1 MQKDLQKWR
10 DRPGGGAR
18 VSPGAEEE
26 PQAGEGASTDGV
38 LMRIYRAVG
47 DLFTNE
53 VYVLAS
59 AIAFNALLSFFPFVL
74 LLLSFCRNVL
84 RSRPALDAVLGMLR
98 DYLPTGQ
105 DFIIRNLQ
113 SAVASFGKG
122 EVVSVVLLL
131 FTSSGILIPIQ
142 IALNRAWG
150 APAKPRGMGGQ
161 LIRDFKDQAMAF
173 VIVLVCGLMGLAS
186 TSLVALSQR
195 LISETFH
202 SAKLIALLSAA
213 AIKVLALPLTFALFF
228 TLYFVLPH
236 RRIPVRQAL
245 PAAVVA
251 GLLWEASRVVCFG
264 WVFPWLDFRGTY
276 GPFYISVTL
285 VTWAFVSSMIL
296 LLGANLSAQNLL
308 TARRRRQP
316 QKLQASTPSV
326 SPGHRAD

>member
-1 MQKDLQKWR
+1 MTPLTPNSSPPQKGR
-10 DRPGGGAR
+10 
-18 VSPGAEEE
+18 
-26 PQAGEGASTDGV
+26 GETAPADDA
-38 LMRIYRAVG
+38 LARIYRAVG

-53 VYVLAS
+53 VYALAS

-84 RSRPALDAVLGMLR
+84 RSRPAFDAVLQMLR

-113 SAVASFGKG
+113 AAVASFGKG
-122 EVVSVVLLL
+122 EVVSVAMLL

-150 APAKPRGMGGQ
+150 APPKPQGMGGQ
-161 LIRDFKDQAMAF
+161 LIKDFKDQAMAF
-173 VIVLVCGLMGLAS
+173 AIILVCGLMGLAS
-186 TSLVALSQR
+186 ISLVALSQR

-213 AIKVLALPLTFALFF
+213 VVKVLALPLTFAIFF
-228 TLYFVLPH
+228 TLYFALPH
-236 RRIPVRQAL
+236 RRIPARQAL
-245 PAAVVA
+245 PAAIVA
-251 GLLWEASRVVCFG
+251 GLLWEASRLVCFG
-264 WVFPWLDFRGTY
+264 WVFPYLDFKGTY

-285 VTWAFVSSMIL
+285 VTWAFVSAMIL

-308 TARRRRQP
+308 TARRPRQP

-326 SPGHRAD
+326 TPGHRAN